1 MAGIFYILH
10 LEPKMGILNFKRRRQ
25 VADDAFESDLTPEQS
40 SQYQAE
46 DHDGMQR
53 LKPVVR

>member
-1 MAGIFYILH
+1 
-10 LEPKMGILNFKRRRQ
+10 MGWFSFTKRRQ

-40 SQYQAE
+40 SQIQAQN
-46 DHDGMQR
+46 DDGMQR